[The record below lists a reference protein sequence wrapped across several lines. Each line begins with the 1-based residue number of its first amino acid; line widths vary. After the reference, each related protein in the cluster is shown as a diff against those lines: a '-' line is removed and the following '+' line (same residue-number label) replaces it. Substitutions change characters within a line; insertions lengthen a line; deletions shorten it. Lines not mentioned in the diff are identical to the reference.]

1 MGISGHI
8 LGPRKLR
15 RLQRETGLPFDRA
28 YNRNG
33 VGAAR
38 IVDDAGCHHYWIDFR
53 DYRVEPIDRPTHWS
67 SCPTDPRLRQPPTP
81 CQHVVLAHRPGGWVC
96 LGCGVQIEVPN
107 D

>member
-33 VGAAR
+33 VG
-38 IVDDAGCHHYWIDFR
+38 IDFR

-96 LGCGVQIEVPN
+96 MGCGVQIEVPN